1 MAEIGMERKTESR
14 EFWRV
19 SKQLIGENH
28 KRKRVANLTGLN
40 LERPGIF
47 IR

>member
-14 EFWRV
+14 EFWSV
-19 SKQLIGENH
+19 QTIGENH
-28 KRKRVANLTGLN
+28 KRKKVANLTGLN